1 MSKMETVMS
10 VVDQRERLLA
20 DDELDTVSGGIRDEE
35 NFIGDEENFIKPV
48 VTMPI
53 LARFLAEDH

>member
-20 DDELDTVSGGIRDEE
+20 DDELDTVSGGIGDEE
-35 NFIGDEENFIKPV
+35 NFIKDEVNFIKPV

-53 LARFLAEDH
+53 LALPPAEDH